1 MTAIECVFPGICH
14 LGEGPLWHGR
24 QRRLYW
30 TDIYERRIWVYDPA
44 SARSRLFWQ
53 GDLQVGGFAF
63 SRDGALVLCTHRGV
77 YRLGVGPDGVP
88 ELEPRL
94 LCQVPLAENEMFND
108 ITTDPEGRI
117 YAGTLDRSRPTGC
130 LYRLERGKEPVRL
143 LEGIG
148 CSNGMTFSL
157 DERFFFH
164 TDSLARRITRY
175 EYDRR
180 TGDIRAPTVF
190 FQGSAQGAAPDG
202 LPDGITLDAEDHLW
216 VAFWGAA
223 AVRRLDPAGQVVEEA
238 RFPARQVSSVMF
250 GGRDLED
257 LYVTSAAEDAAD
269 LSSGLD
275 ADGIFF
281 GGPLYRF
288 RPGVRGRPE
297 WPADF

>member
-1 MTAIECVFPGICH
+1 MYPGICH
-14 LGEGPLWHGR
+14 LGEGPLWHVG

-30 TDIYERRIWVYDPA
+30 TDIYERRLWVFDPA
-44 SARSRLFWQ
+44 SGSSRVFWQ

-63 SRDGALVLCTHRGV
+63 RRDGVAGAVH
-77 YRLGVGPDGVP
+77 GPGGVP
-88 ELEPRL
+88 AGDRPRTATPRRSPG
-94 LCQVPLAENEMFND
+94 CCTGCRWRKTRCS
-108 ITTDPEGRI
+108 TTSPPTREGRV
-117 YAGTLDRSRPTGC
+117 YAGTLDRSSPTGC
-130 LYRLERGKEPVRL
+130 LYRLERGKDPVRL

-180 TGDIRAPTVF
+180 TGDIRSPRVF
-190 FQGSAQGAAPDG
+190 FQGASPDG

-223 AVRRLDPAGQVVEEA
+223 AVRRLDPAGKIVREFL
-238 RFPARQVSSVMF
+238 FPARQVSSVMF
-250 GGRDLED
+250 GGPGLDE

-269 LSSGLD
+269 LSTGRD
-275 ADGIFF
+275 ADGVFL

-297 WPADF
+297 WPAEI

>member
-1 MTAIECVFPGICH
+1 MMAIECVFPGICH
-14 LGEGPLWHGR
+14 LGEGPYWHAG

-30 TDIYERRIWVYDPA
+30 TDIYARRLWVHDPD
-44 SARSRLFWQ
+44 SGENRVFWR
-53 GDLQVGGFAF
+53 GGLQVGGFAF
-63 SRDGALVLCTHRGV
+63 NRDGSLVLCTDRGV
-77 YRLGVGPDGVP
+77 YRLEMGRDGVP
-88 ELEPRL
+88 GQEPRL
-94 LCQVPLAENEMFND
+94 LFQVPLLENEMFND

-130 LYRLERGKEPVRL
+130 LYRLERGKQPARL

-164 TDSLARRITRY
+164 TDSLARRIRRF

-180 TGDIRAPTVF
+180 TGDIGSPRVF
-190 FQGSAQGAAPDG
+190 FQGDGSDG

-216 VAFWGAA
+216 VAIWGAG
-223 AVRRLDPAGQVVEEA
+223 AVRRLDPSGKVVREVGL
-238 RFPARQVSSVMF
+238 PARQVSSVMF
-250 GGRDLED
+250 GGRDLEE
-257 LYVTSAAEDAAD
+257 LYVTSAAENAAD
-269 LSSGLD
+269 LSTGRD
-275 ADGIFF
+275 ADGIFL

-297 WPADF
+297 WPAAF

>member
-14 LGEGPLWHGR
+14 LGEGPYWHAG

-30 TDIYERRIWVYDPA
+30 TDIYERRIWVHDPD
-44 SARSRLFWQ
+44 SGENRVFWQ
-53 GDLQVGGFAF
+53 GGLQVGGFAF
-63 SRDGALVLCTHRGV
+63 NRDGSLVLCTHRGV

-94 LCQVPLAENEMFND
+94 LFQVPLAENEMFND

-117 YAGTLDRSRPTGC
+117 YAGTLDRSSPTGC
-130 LYRLERGKEPVRL
+130 LYRLEPGKQPTRL

-157 DERFFFH
+157 DQRFFFH

-180 TGDIRAPTVF
+180 TGEIGSPRVF
-190 FQGSAQGAAPDG
+190 FQGDGTDG

-216 VAFWGAA
+216 VAIWGAGT
-223 AVRRLDPAGQVVEEA
+223 VRRLDPSGKVA
-238 RFPARQVSSVMF
+238 REVGFPARQISSVMF
-250 GGRDLED
+250 GGPDLEE
-257 LYVTSAAEDAAD
+257 LYVTSAAENAAD
-269 LSSGLD
+269 LSTGRD
-275 ADGIFF
+275 ADGIFL

-297 WPADF
+297 WPAAF

>member
-1 MTAIECVFPGICH
+1 MPAVECVYPGICH
-14 LGEGPLWHGR
+14 LGEGPLWHAG
-24 QRRLYW
+24 RLYW
-30 TDIYERRIWVYDPA
+30 TDIYERRLWVFDPN
-44 SARSRLFWQ
+44 SGSSRVFWR

-63 SRDGALVLCTHRGV
+63 SRDGGLVLCTDRGV
-77 YRLGVGPDGVP
+77 YRLGVDPDGAP
-88 ELEPRL
+88 EKEPRPI
-94 LCQVPLAENEMFND
+94 CRVPLAENEMFND
-108 ITTDPEGRI
+108 ITTDPEGRV
-117 YAGTLDRSRPTGC
+117 YGGTLVRSSPTGC
-130 LYRLERGKEPVRL
+130 LYRLERGKDPVRL

-157 DERFFFH
+157 DQRFFFH

-180 TGDIRAPTVF
+180 TGDIRGPRVF
-190 FQGSAQGAAPDG
+190 FQGAAPDG

-223 AVRRLDPAGQVVEEA
+223 AVRRIDPAGKIVQEF

-250 GGRDLED
+250 GGREMEE

-269 LSSGLD
+269 LSTGRG
-275 ADGIFF
+275 ADGVFL
-281 GGPLYRF
+281 GGPVYRV

-297 WPADF
+297 WPADL

>member
-1 MTAIECVFPGICH
+1 MAAIECLYPGICH
-14 LGEGPLWHGR
+14 LGEGPLWHAG

-30 TDIYERRIWVYDPA
+30 TDIYERRLWVFDPG
-44 SARSRLFWQ
+44 SGSSRVFWQ

-63 SRDGALVLCTHRGV
+63 RRDGALVLCTDRGV
-77 YRLGVGPDGVP
+77 YRLGVGTDG
-88 ELEPRL
+88 EPYAEPQL
-94 LCQVPLAENEMFND
+94 LHRVPLAENEMFND
-108 ITTDPEGRI
+108 ITTDPEGRV
-117 YAGTLDRSRPTGC
+117 YAGTLDRSSPTGC

-157 DERFFFH
+157 DQRFFFH

-180 TGDIRAPTVF
+180 TGDIRSPRVF
-190 FQGSAQGAAPDG
+190 FQGSSPDG
-202 LPDGITLDAEDHLW
+202 LPDGITLDMEDHLW
-216 VAFWGAA
+216 VAFWGSA
-223 AVRRLDPAGQVVEEA
+223 AVRRLDPAGKIVGEFL
-238 RFPARQVSSVMF
+238 FPARQVSSVMF
-250 GGRDLED
+250 GGPGLEE

-269 LSSGLD
+269 LSTGRD
-275 ADGIFF
+275 ADGVFL

-297 WPADF
+297 WPAEL